1 MKRLSKKNL
10 ITQKVINLLTDNED
24 HRQDLWVYYLSG
36 AQYQSFP
43 DLLNKKQH
51 LDTKKTIISQIWDF
65 MNQNNPKLLELL
77 QDLPDESR
85 SVILLLLLDND
96 IPAISRYKGISQVRV
111 QRIINR
117 VGKKVQET
125 TWPSKSTLQ
134 TMKSS
139 V

>member
-43 DLLNKKQH
+43 DFLNKKQH
-51 LDTKKTIISQIWDF
+51 LDTEKTIISQIWDF

-85 SVILLLLLDND
+85 SVVLLLLLDND
-96 IPAISRYKGISQVRV
+96 TPAISRYKGISQVRV

-134 TMKSS
+134 TMKSL